1 MSETNVPGYTANQR
15 LLDPRKLGTTTML
28 SSTSK
33 YLNHPRLRHWMAVE
47 SLRRNGPDM
56 DHYGGPLEIID
67 IFRELDDVDE
77 INRLFAAARERDPA
91 LDEWFEA
98 RFLVPHDL
106 EALAR
111 LPEGTLGRE
120 YQKMLAEQGLQAD
133 FLPFASTATDY
144 DYFHRRHSQTHDIE
158 HLVVGY
164 RYDPLGEFALVAAR
178 ATNMLN
184 VLGQELAEHVSVVS
198 NLLLGSGIARFG
210 CHYPHLLPPL
220 YKALGEG
227 QRIGSSLKIPLFMP
241 RYEDMFEWTI
251 AEVRDHLG
259 VAHGPDFEDTM
270 WSLGEYFDAA

>member
-1 MSETNVPGYTANQR
+1 MTDVPSYTANQR
-15 LLDPRKLGTTTML
+15 LLDPRRLGTTTML

-33 YLNHPRLRHWMAVE
+33 YLNHPRLRHWVAVE

-77 INRLFAAARERDPA
+77 INRLFAEARARDSA
-91 LDEWFEA
+91 LDAWFEA

-106 EALAR
+106 QALAE

-133 FLPFASTATDY
+133 FLPFESTATDY

-164 RYDPLGEFALVAAR
+164 RYDPLGEFALIAAR
-178 ATNMLN
+178 TTNL
-184 VLGQELAEHVSVVS
+184 LKTFGQELGEHISVVAT
-198 NLLLGSGIARFG
+198 LLNATGMSRFG

-227 QRIGSSLKIPLFMP
+227 NRIGEQLNTPLFMP
-241 RYEDMFEWTI
+241 RYEDMFEWTVE
-251 AEVRDHLG
+251 EVREHLG
-259 VAHGPDFEDTM
+259 VVHSPDFEDTM

>member
-1 MSETNVPGYTANQR
+1 MTDVPGYSANQR
-15 LLDPRKLGTTTML
+15 LLDPRRLGSTTML

-33 YLNHPRLRHWMAVE
+33 YLNDPRLRHWVSVE
-47 SLRRNGPDM
+47 ALRRNGPDM

-67 IFRELDDVDE
+67 IFRELDEVDE
-77 INRLFAAARERDPA
+77 INRLFAEARSRDKA
-91 LDEWFEA
+91 LDAWFEA
-98 RFLVPHDL
+98 RYLIPHDM
-106 EALAR
+106 EALAQ

-133 FLPFASTATDY
+133 FLPFESTASDY

-164 RYDPLGEFALVAAR
+164 RYDPLGEFALIAAR
-178 ATNMLN
+178 TTNLIRA
-184 VLGQELAEHVSVVS
+184 LGPELGEHISVVS
-198 NLLLGSGIARFG
+198 NLLLATGIARFG

-227 QRIGSSLKIPLFMP
+227 NRIGEALKTPLFMP
-241 RYEDMFEWTI
+241 RYEEMFDWPLER
-251 AEVRDHLG
+251 VREHMG
-259 VAHGPDFEDTM
+259 VVHGPDYEDTM

>member
-1 MSETNVPGYTANQR
+1 MTDVPGYTANQR
-15 LLDPRKLGTTTML
+15 LLDPRRLGTTTML

-33 YLNHPRLRHWMAVE
+33 YLNHPRLRHWVAVE

-77 INRLFAAARERDPA
+77 INRLFAEARARDSA
-91 LDEWFEA
+91 LDAWFEA

-106 EALAR
+106 QALAE

-133 FLPFASTATDY
+133 FLPFESTATDY

-164 RYDPLGEFALVAAR
+164 RYDPLGEFALIAAR
-178 ATNMLN
+178 TTNL
-184 VLGQELAEHVSVVS
+184 LKTFGQELGEHISVVS
-198 NLLLGSGIARFG
+198 TLLVATGMSRFG

-227 QRIGSSLKIPLFMP
+227 HRIGEQLNTPLFMP
-241 RYEDMFEWTI
+241 RYEDMFEWTVD
-251 AEVRDHLG
+251 EVREHLG
-259 VAHGPDFEDTM
+259 VVHSPDFEDTM